1 MFSRFSPASKRVLH
15 AAEQECR
22 NRNHYYVG
30 VEHML
35 VSLLEERDPLLEAR
49 LTALGVHPEQAYAEL
64 REALGTGED
73 HLWDGILVTP
83 RLRAVVELAGRIAGP
98 GPLEPPHLLQAI
110 LDEGGGSAAELL
122 VRLGAAPRRKD

>member
-1 MFSRFSPASKRVLH
+1 VLH